1 MAHGCVR
8 FRGDEAQAGAEWDA
22 HAHAHARAGSDDGM
36 VCVYEHRAGVGST
49 LLGGD
54 GPSLEN
60 WRTSRVLRAHSNNVV
75 DLCWSPDD
83 SRLATAS
90 IDNTVVVWD
99 MATGR
104 PLRTLD
110 GHSSFV
116 KGVAWDPVGTYLA
129 TQV

>member
-1 MAHGCVR
+1 MR

-60 WRTSRVLRAHSNNVV
+60 WRTSRVLPPAAAWPHRAPGFGDV
-75 DLCWSPDD
+75 L
-83 SRLATAS
+83 
-90 IDNTVVVWD
+90 
-99 MATGR
+99 
-104 PLRTLD
+104 
-110 GHSSFV
+110 
-116 KGVAWDPVGTYLA
+116 
-129 TQV
+129 